1 MWTSQ
6 SQIIVWFCVFFQIH
20 LSSLCSLRCEVYT
33 LPSDALYANCCRGF
47 LRAASPPGRFRKQP
61 EHRFRAKVQ
70 HLFFS
75 FNIRQQ
81 QIKNLSYLFFALTAP
96 SNKLNACVISLW
108 PFCVFLHPPKTS
120 LPPAGRASERRS
132 TCAVMNRI
140 NRIRR
145 GSTASLSALFPR
157 KTNLLWCRSFAHGLF
172 YFPSTST
179 KELVGVRRR
188 CFPSKVKAWDL
199 RAAPSCH
206 WVTGSWKTN
215 LTHSCRC
222 CRVGL
227 RHGGRRCLLVLLSKT
242 GDVGSERV

>member
-6 SQIIVWFCVFFQIH
+6 SQIIVGFCFFFQIH

-33 LPSDALYANCCRGF
+33 LPSDALYANYCRGF

-75 FNIRQQ
+75 FNIKQQ
-81 QIKNLSYLFFALTAP
+81 QIKNWSYLFFALTAP

-132 TCAVMNRI
+132 TCAVI
-140 NRIRR
+140 NHHQPHPPRQHCLTVCFIPEKNKPVVMPFVCPRPV
-145 GSTASLSALFPR
+145 LF
-157 KTNLLWCRSFAHGLF
+157 
-172 YFPSTST
+172 
-179 KELVGVRRR
+179 
-188 CFPSKVKAWDL
+188 SKHK
-199 RAAPSCH
+199 H
-206 WVTGSWKTN
+206 
-215 LTHSCRC
+215 
-222 CRVGL
+222 
-227 RHGGRRCLLVLLSKT
+227 
-242 GDVGSERV
+242 